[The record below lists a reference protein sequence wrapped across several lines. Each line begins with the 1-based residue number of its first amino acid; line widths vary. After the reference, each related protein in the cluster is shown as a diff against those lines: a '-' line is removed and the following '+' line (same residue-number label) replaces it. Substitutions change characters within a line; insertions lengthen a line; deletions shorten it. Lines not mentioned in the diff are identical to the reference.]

1 MFSQLF
7 DTQVLW
13 FSVPALIGTAVFSL
27 RVLLMLMGGD
37 ADMDADVDFDLDGD
51 AGFDGSDSDSAFG
64 VLSVQGLAAAM
75 AGFGWAAI
83 GAHLGSGWGMTSS
96 AAVGVAG
103 AVAMV
108 WLLGLLLKG
117 MHDLQSSGT
126 VQLETAIGVTGD
138 VYVGVPARGEG
149 RGQVRLILKQRM
161 RIVDAVSDD
170 RALPRSARVR
180 VLSVNDDR
188 SVTVT
193 EA

>member
-7 DTQVLW
+7 ETQVLW
-13 FSVPALIGTAVFSL
+13 FSVPALLGTAVFVL
-27 RVLLMLMGGD
+27 RILLMLMGGD
-37 ADMDADVDFDLDGD
+37 ADADADFDLDGD
-51 AGFDGSDSDSAFG
+51 AGFDGHDSDSSFG
-64 VLSVQGLAAAM
+64 VLSVQGIAAAM
-75 AGFGWAAI
+75 AGFGWGGI
-83 GAHLGSGWGMTSS
+83 GVHLGFGWHPASS

-108 WLLGLLLKG
+108 WLLGLILKG

-126 VQLETAIGVTGD
+126 LTLDSAIGVTGE
-138 VYVGVPARGEG
+138 VYAGIPARGEG
-149 RGQVRLILKQRM
+149 RGQVSLVLKQRQ

-170 RALPRSARVR
+170 RPLPRSARVR

>member
-7 DTQVLW
+7 ETQVLW
-13 FSVPALIGTAVFSL
+13 FSVPALLGTAVFVL
-27 RVLLMLMGGD
+27 RILLMLMGGD
-37 ADMDADVDFDLDGD
+37 ADADADFDFDVDGD
-51 AGFDGSDSDSAFG
+51 AGFDGHDSDSSFG
-64 VLSVQGLAAAM
+64 VLSVQGIAAAM
-75 AGFGWAAI
+75 AGFGWGGI
-83 GAHLGSGWGMTSS
+83 GVHLGFGWHPASS
-96 AAVGVAG
+96 AAVGVAS

-108 WLLGLLLKG
+108 WLLGLILKG

-126 VQLETAIGVTGD
+126 LTLDSAIGVTGE
-138 VYVGVPARGEG
+138 VYAGIPARGEG
-149 RGQVRLILKQRM
+149 RGQVSLVLKQRQ

-170 RALPRSARVR
+170 RPLPRSARVR